1 MAYEDILKNLKETPP
16 RSLNDHILIIDAMNM
31 LIRSFSLLKAMNPDG
46 HHIGGLVGFLRSLGY
61 VTRIFDPTRVI
72 IIWDGKGGSGNRQN
86 IDPNYKAQRANTRI
100 THWGLYDNKEQET
113 EALVGQLLRVQDYI
127 ECLPIHQISLE
138 KLEADDIIAYLAKKA
153 GTAGKKVTIVSSDK
167 DFFQLIN
174 KNIEVYAPIK
184 KKVFNETNIVDEIK
198 VLPENYNIVK
208 ALLGDNSDNLPGV
221 KGLGIKTI
229 NSEWKSFSYDPLASL
244 NDVWDHCETQMEGD
258 KPKKIFAKIIH
269 NWDRVMKNYELMDLH
284 NSVLDDK
291 EKDFVSNI
299 LKDPIPDLQTGAFL
313 HLLDQDKIE
322 GITKNTEGWLD
333 NFKSLTTF
341 S

>member
-291 EKDFVSNI
+291 EKDFISNI

>member
-1 MAYEDILKNLKETPP
+1 
-16 RSLNDHILIIDAMNM
+16 
-31 LIRSFSLLKAMNPDG
+31 
-46 HHIGGLVGFLRSLGY
+46 
-61 VTRIFDPTRVI
+61 
-72 IIWDGKGGSGNRQN
+72 
-86 IDPNYKAQRANTRI
+86 
-100 THWGLYDNKEQET
+100 
-113 EALVGQLLRVQDYI
+113 
-127 ECLPIHQISLE
+127 
-138 KLEADDIIAYLAKKA
+138 
-153 GTAGKKVTIVSSDK
+153 
-167 DFFQLIN
+167 
-174 KNIEVYAPIK
+174 
-184 KKVFNETNIVDEIK
+184 
-198 VLPENYNIVK
+198 
-208 ALLGDNSDNLPGV
+208 
-221 KGLGIKTI
+221 
-229 NSEWKSFSYDPLASL
+229 
-244 NDVWDHCETQMEGD
+244 MEGD